1 MVEKDGNDEGSG
13 IPGNPYISGDLC
25 AAYRETITNEIGSME
40 EKILGSIKLTGAIIA
55 IIMTIVQLGLY
66 FLGG

>member
-1 MVEKDGNDEGSG
+1 MNEDNGDGDGSG
-13 IPGNPYISGDLC
+13 IPGNPYISGSLC
-25 AAYRETITNEIGSME
+25 AAYRETMKVEINKITYTV
-40 EKILGSIKLTGAIIA
+40 KLTGAIIA